1 MLDNYEQMK
10 VAEYVCYL
18 LEGNRLNAK
27 TVENICDFIEQNYLY
42 LGIQHHH
49 NELIDDLN
57 HFEEILSQKS
67 IHRKQV
73 REISGQLHK
82 YLQRSLE
89 NIDNQEPSDLQRN
102 LTIIS
107 EEMGF
112 DSVEADF
119 FNFLIRYFSYYE
131 FKNMIDNLVGNNVAP
146 LDVCSSAL
154 RIEPRFLQERLHSR
168 STLLSSGL
176 VRTAIRNGT
185 DLDDH
190 YEIPD
195 SVLTAMQKACANN
208 EDVRTCILGEPETA
222 SLEWKDFEHLGET
235 LDRLTMFLSSAVQQR
250 ITGVNVLFWGSPG
263 TGKTELCKTLAARL
277 GLRLYSVG
285 EHDEDGEEPTR
296 KERLCAF
303 QLAQNLLR
311 YQNNSLLLFDE
322 MDDLFENKYFAS
334 FFGGPASMNSKVF
347 TNRLFE
353 KNHVPTLWVIND
365 TQLIDATILRRMSL
379 AVEVKV
385 PPAGKREQVWQRV
398 LDKNTM
404 QLPKKDIKTL
414 AELEVPP
421 AVVDTA
427 ARVAKQLG
435 GEMEDFRFA
444 IHGLVK
450 VISGKDPGEQR
461 DNVEDF
467 QFDLMHTDTPL
478 ERFVSQIKKIKRK
491 DFSLCLYG
499 PPGTGKS
506 AFVRHLARAMGMPIL
521 EKRASDLLDKY
532 VGNTEKK
539 IAAAFRE
546 ARNKEAF
553 LVFDEADSLLIDRRQ
568 AMHSWEVTQ
577 VNEMLTWM
585 ENHPLPFACTTN
597 LMDHMDQASLRRFT
611 FKCHCDFLSPEQIV
625 LAGEKFLGKSFD
637 IKTATE
643 LRGLTPGDFT
653 LVDKKS
659 QILGCKDDMLKV
671 IDMLRHELK
680 EKDYS
685 PAKPIGFCA

>member
-10 VAEYVCYL
+10 IAEYVCCL
-18 LEGNRLNAK
+18 LEGNCLNAK
-27 TVENICDFIEQNYLY
+27 ALENVCEFIEANYHY
-42 LGIQHHH
+42 LGILHCDG
-49 NELIDDLN
+49 ELLDSLN
-57 HFEEILSQKS
+57 HFQDVLNKKTTRRRQI
-67 IHRKQV
+67 
-73 REISGQLHK
+73 REISQQLHK
-82 YLQRSLE
+82 HIQRSLE
-89 NIDNQEPSDLQRN
+89 NTGTENFEPSDLQRN

-112 DSVEADF
+112 TSVEAEF

-131 FKNMIDNLVGNNVAP
+131 FKNMINRIGANNVAP
-146 LDVCSSAL
+146 LDICSSVL
-154 RIEPRFLQERLHSR
+154 RIERRFLQEQLHSR
-168 STLLSSGL
+168 ATLLSSGL

-195 SVLTAMQKACANN
+195 SVLTAMQKACGNN
-208 EDVRTCILGEPETA
+208 EDIRTCILGEPEPA

-235 LDRLTMFLSSAVQQR
+235 LDRLVVFIRSAVQQH

-277 GLRLYSVG
+277 GLRLFAVG
-285 EHDEDGEEPTR
+285 EHDEEGEEPTR
-296 KERLCAF
+296 KERISAF

-334 FFGGPASMNSKVF
+334 FFGRHASMNSKVF

-353 KNHVPTLWVIND
+353 KNHVPTLWVVND
-365 TQLIDATILRRMSL
+365 ARLIDTSILRRMSL

-385 PPAGKREQVWQRV
+385 PPAGMREQVWQRV
-398 LDKNTM
+398 LDKNSM
-404 QLPKKDIKTL
+404 QLPKEEIKTL

-427 ARVAKQLG
+427 TQVAKQLG
-435 GEMEDFRFA
+435 GHMDDFRFA

-450 VISGKDPGEQR
+450 VISGKDPREHR
-461 DNVEDF
+461 NDAENF
-467 QFDLMHTDTPL
+467 QFDLMRTDTPL
-478 ERFVSQIKKIKRK
+478 DQFVRQIIKIKRK

-506 AFVRHLARAMGMPIL
+506 AFVRHLAGSIGMPIL
-521 EKRASDLLDKY
+521 EKRASDLLDMY

-546 ARNKEAF
+546 ALTKEAF

-568 AMHSWEVTQ
+568 ANHSWEITQ

-585 ENHPLPFACTTN
+585 ETHPLPFACTTN
-597 LMDHMDQASLRRFT
+597 LMDHMDQASLI
-611 FKCHCDFLSPEQIV
+611 FLV
-625 LAGEKFLGKSFD
+625 LS
-637 IKTATE
+637 
-643 LRGLTPGDFT
+643 R
-653 LVDKKS
+653 
-659 QILGCKDDMLKV
+659 
-671 IDMLRHELK
+671 
-680 EKDYS
+680 
-685 PAKPIGFCA
+685 